1 MRKGAFEI
9 CTAPYPRGRYET
21 SAPQNP
27 GRKIASGHDHLVV
40 AGLFEVTSIVQHVV
54 LVVLC
59 SPPCHLGSLAQAC
72 RACNEPL
79 LSMDTSQGVTV
90 ENTKMP
96 HGLQTEGVDDVGFFN
111 MRDDNVETYLTALA
125 A

>member
-1 MRKGAFEI
+1 
-9 CTAPYPRGRYET
+9 
-21 SAPQNP
+21 
-27 GRKIASGHDHLVV
+27 
-40 AGLFEVTSIVQHVV
+40 
-54 LVVLC
+54 
-59 SPPCHLGSLAQAC
+59 
-72 RACNEPL
+72 
-79 LSMDTSQGVTV
+79 MDTSQGVTV